1 MPVHAMSEPH
11 LLQELRH
18 YLGAVH
24 KRRWL
29 GLACVTLSLLAATV
43 YNSTTR
49 PVYRATAQVLIDRD
63 APRVLPNPRL
73 DADPGGADYYQ
84 TQYELLRGKT
94 LALKVVEKLGLNR
107 DVEFQLD
114 GRVSP
119 WERLHGRAGGAAP
132 PAELP
137 AEAVAG
143 AFRQRLSVEPLPGGR
158 LVNLQFQAF
167 DPALAARAVNG
178 LAQLYVEQ
186 SLEFRYTTSSE
197 ATGWLGERVAE
208 QRRRTDEA
216 ERALQEFRQREGL
229 VDAEGRQAALDQK
242 LSEQEGALAQA
253 RGERVAREALLR
265 RLQALPP
272 EEAMS
277 FPALAALPGVQ
288 RARDELL
295 DLRAEQARLSETLGE
310 RHPEMQRLAAR
321 LAAAA
326 EKLRVELAAGRRAL
340 EAEIEAARQRER
352 SLSESLE
359 AARREAQ
366 ALNRSSVQ
374 YGALRRDVEAHQ
386 QLLRELTSRTQ
397 QTGLETELK
406 STNIRVVEKAEVP
419 GQPILPRTW
428 RNYQLALL
436 AGLGLGLALAVL
448 FEHLDNTVK
457 TPEDVKQALGLPF
470 LGMIPELAAGDVPG
484 GEGGPFVLRQ
494 PQSPVAEAYR
504 VLRTN
509 VLFSS
514 AEAAGRVLL
523 VTSANPGEGKTTTVA
538 NLAASL
544 AENGARVLA
553 VDADLRRPTLHQHFG
568 VDKTPGLSDVIVGAS
583 LAAAATRHAQARGL
597 HVLPCGYLPP
607 NPTELLGAQSTRE
620 LLQALRKRYDWVL
633 VDAPPV
639 LAMADTPVLA
649 PWADGVV
656 LVVWAEVCPRPA
668 LQRTVDQLR
677 AVGGRITGVVLNKVD
692 LARNSYY
699 YSQNYGEYYRSYY
712 ARSAAE
718 GEDDRA
724 SSA

>member
-1 MPVHAMSEPH
+1 MNESH

-29 GLACVTLSLLAATV
+29 GAACVTLSLIGATV

-94 LALKVVEKLGLNR
+94 LAVKVVERLALNQAE
-107 DVEFQLD
+107 EFRLAP
-114 GRVSP
+114 RVSP
-119 WERLHGRAGGAAP
+119 WERLHGRPGASAPAG
-132 PAELP
+132 ELP
-137 AEAVAG
+137 VEAAAG
-143 AFRQRLSVEPLPGGR
+143 AFRGRLSVEPLPGGR
-158 LVNLQFQAF
+158 LVNLHFRGY
-167 DPALAARAVNG
+167 DPELAARAVNG

-208 QRRRTDEA
+208 QRRRTDQA
-216 ERALQEFRQREGL
+216 ERALQEFREREGL
-229 VDAEGRQAALDQK
+229 VDVEGRQALVDQK
-242 LSEQEGALAQA
+242 LAGLAASLTSA
-253 RGERVAREALLR
+253 RTERVGKEGLLR
-265 RLQALPP
+265 QLRELPAEQAI
-272 EEAMS
+272 S
-277 FPALAALPGVQ
+277 FPALLANPGVQ

-295 DLRAEQARLSETLGE
+295 DLRAEQARLAESLGE

-321 LAAAA
+321 LSAAR
-326 EKLRVELAAGRRAL
+326 EKLRAEVAAGLRSL
-340 EAEIEAARQRER
+340 EAECESARQQER
-352 SLSESLE
+352 SLGESLE

-366 ALNRSSVQ
+366 ALNRASGQ
-374 YGALRRDVEAHQ
+374 YGVLKRDVEAHQ

-419 GQPILPRTW
+419 GAPILPRTW
-428 RNYQLALL
+428 WNYQLALMI
-436 AGLGLGLALAVL
+436 GLGLGLGLAVL

-457 TPEDVKQALGLPF
+457 TPEDVQQALGLPF
-470 LGMIPELAAGDVPG
+470 LGMIPELPAGDVPA
-484 GEGGPFVLRQ
+484 GEAGPFVLRQ

-514 AEAAGRVLL
+514 AETSGRVLL

-583 LAAAATRHAQARGL
+583 LAAPATRHARPRGL

-607 NPTELLGAQSTRE
+607 NPTELLGALSTRE

-677 AVGGRITGVVLNKVD
+677 GVGGRITGVVLNKVD

-699 YSQNYGEYYRSYY
+699 YSQHYGEYYRSYY
-712 ARSAAE
+712 ARAAAE
-718 GEDDRA
+718 GEDGRA